1 MQKSDWQKSD
11 MRKSHLQRNPSY
23 TRRAALPVFILALM
37 LILGLYWVSSVLA
50 QTGAPPPAGKPTG
63 MPAVARPGTI
73 TLTSVGQEALAQY
86 VNQQVKAQGII
97 GNYIGD
103 KTRYSFAM
111 DNGSAVQV
119 VGSFPDI
126 GGARWTLTARVIRE
140 GTKYVLSEVSKEPV
154 GGSSSPLSKI
164 DPLLLA
170 GGFLIL
176 AALITFVVMTMRSKS
191 ARQKEAY
198 EQQIEDERRRSEA
211 TRAEA
216 ERLRGASN
224 RAGKADGPGGTVVAG
239 ADGAAPRLPAHTIV
253 SIGSVEVVS
262 GPHAG
267 QKFPLQ
273 AGETRI
279 GRAKD
284 RGVAILLDKD
294 GEVSSYHGSIVV
306 IMDGRMLY
314 KDESTN
320 GSVVDGKL
328 AHHSQCELHSGSL
341 LEFGGTNLKVTLRM
355 PVSAG
360 LSAPPLPVATPV
372 ASQGGVPIALR
383 SAPTISLEAPQPS
396 PKAPAAPTMA
406 GYGAELE
413 AVEGPEAGRRFA
425 ITRANT
431 TLGREDRDI
440 TLNDESVSRSHATLS
455 AKDGKFILFDNGSA
469 HGTRVAGEN
478 VGADGRTLADGDK
491 IVLGN
496 GRTVLLFHQ
505 IGG

>member
-1 MQKSDWQKSD
+1 MQKNRS
-11 MRKSHLQRNPSY
+11 LA
-23 TRRAALPVFILALM
+23 RAAM
-37 LILGLYWVSSVLA
+37 LLFSMIVMSLHHASTVLA
-50 QTGAPPPAGKPTG
+50 QTGTPPLVAKPSA
-63 MPAVARPGTI
+63 MPAVQKPGTV
-73 TLTSVGQEALAQY
+73 TLTSVGQDTLAQY

-97 GNYIGD
+97 GSYIGD

-154 GGSSSPLSKI
+154 GGSNSSSSKV

-198 EQQIEDERRRSEA
+198 EQQIQDERRRGEA
-211 TRAEA
+211 ARAEA
-216 ERLRGASN
+216 ERLRGGAG
-224 RAGKADGPGGTVVAG
+224 RPGKADGPGGTVVAG
-239 ADGAAPRLPAHTIV
+239 ADGAAPRQPAHTIV
-253 SIGSVEVVS
+253 SIGSVEVMN
-262 GPHAG
+262 GPHVG

-273 AGETRI
+273 TGETRI

-328 AHHSQCELHSGSL
+328 VHHSQCELHSGSQ

-360 LSAPPLPVATPV
+360 SPGSPLPVTPPV
-372 ASQGGVPIALR
+372 ASQGEAVPVAPR
-383 SAPTISLEAPQPS
+383 SAPTVSLEAPQPLA
-396 PKAPAAPTMA
+396 KAPAAPTMA

-425 ITRANT
+425 ITRATT

-440 TLNDESVSRSHATLS
+440 ILNDESVSRSHATLS

-478 VGADGRTLADGDK
+478 VGADGRTLAHGDK